1 MRKTYTLAA
10 FVLIIVFTTN
20 LFAAKNIEILSKV
33 ENVVVYHSGALVS
46 RVADNKIGVGLFE
59 LEFKDISSKTVLN
72 SFVIKN
78 KEVTILNKNLIKKLS
93 KEEFFQLEDRKTAVI
108 NQIKLLEQKYAE
120 ANFIKEVDELEK
132 MLSFY
137 SDKILD
143 LNKELRKI
151 DNAIVEAKKLDS
163 VKLNNEDAAILKV
176 LVSVEQQLTKSLHFE
191 YVVGGIGWSPFYEI
205 EVENSSSKQ
214 IELKYMAKIMSQ
226 TGENW
231 ENITLQLSSA
241 FPLENPTKLPKPE
254 EPWVLSY
261 RTNQNNIKQTDNLT
275 QNNNQQIAKLEGVD
289 YQDIFVPSFLK
300 LRILKGKFAIKSNS
314 TVFSFPIMNISLPA
328 EYSFYA
334 YPSLDNEVYLVAK
347 VAEWDTLGLVDG
359 VANVT
364 YNKNSVGK
372 TILKFSDFSDTL
384 LLSVGK
390 DNSIYFKRA
399 EIENKKYAKEVTFG
413 KKKKITFAYEFQ
425 LKNNNQHDV
434 VIEFFE
440 QVPISQTKTTN
451 VILEQLS
458 EGVYNDEQGEVSWKI
473 NLSPSKIVKKQL
485 IYTVEYEGGNFS
497 FSKRKTQRFK
507 TISSP
512 SF

>member
-46 RVADNKIGVGLFE
+46 RVADNKMGVGLFE
-59 LEFKDISSKTVLN
+59 LEFKDISSKIVLN
-72 SFVIKN
+72 SFAIKN

-137 SDKILD
+137 SEKILG
-143 LNKELRKI
+143 LNKELRNI
-151 DNAIVEAKKLDS
+151 DNAIIEAKKLDS

-176 LVSVEQQLTKSLHFE
+176 LVSIEQQLEKPLLFE
-191 YVVGGIGWSPFYEI
+191 YVVGGIGWSPFYEV
-205 EVENSSSKQ
+205 EVENSSSKD
-214 IELKYMAKIMSQ
+214 ISIKYIAKIMSQ

-261 RTNQNNIKQTDNLT
+261 QTYQNKQQNTIENQNP
-275 QNNNQQIAKLEGVD
+275 QQIAKLEGVD

-300 LRILKGKFAIKSNS
+300 LRTLKGKFAIKSNS

-347 VAEWDTLGLVDG
+347 VAQWDTLGLVDG

-390 DNSIYFKRA
+390 DNSIFMKRK
-399 EIENKKYAKEVTFG
+399 EIESVKYAKEVTFG

-451 VILEQLS
+451 VVLEQLS
-458 EGVYNDEQGEVSWKI
+458 EGVHDEEQGEISWKI

-485 IYTVEYEGGNFS
+485 IYTVEYEGGSFS
-497 FSKRKTQRFK
+497 FSKRKSAKYRAV
-507 TISSP
+507 SSP
-512 SF
+512 RFL